1 MSAALRSFRGEVPQS
16 ARECASPRLMIKPS
30 PRMVSPRERQRL
42 THTVGAL
49 QAVQW
54 PPGDDVRWGPSL
66 YPPFQTPSIDKPEL
80 NVWAE
85 SQHHHEPASAREP
98 AAAATAMPFA
108 TKLELALN
116 LGAEEQ
122 FRQFVHAQADAPP
135 AVAFVSFVSSSGAAE
150 QQEFRQEFRQFVP
163 PARYRCQ
170 DWDVDPAIGPARR
183 EPSALRWEPCEA
195 LRSRS
200 HRMDAR
206 DRELERDRELREDV
220 RRAAEAD
227 ARARGSSQQPLDSL
241 SAARRAALPLVFDP
255 LAAPIYCWPPTPSG
269 LEGMPSARRL
279 VSARGQN
286 EHAARVALLRAVA
299 DETARE
305 LRQLHERSAHAAE
318 ELRQSEEREAS
329 WWAWYWQMKGP
340 ALERRAQQEAREE
353 AAAEEHARRLQ
364 QEKLAAKEAARREAA
379 EARERAVAAA
389 AAADRARKEAEAREK
404 AEKEKQRLAAELAE
418 KERVRRL
425 AEEQADKERLVREA
439 KERQRARQEAAAN
452 RPQEREMELIV
463 KVDGK
468 EVIRW

>member
-135 AVAFVSFVSSSGAAE
+135 ARAFVSFVSSSGAAE
-150 QQEFRQEFRQFVP
+150 QQEFRQFVP

-318 ELRQSEEREAS
+318 ELRQSAEREAS

>member
-1 MSAALRSFRGEVPQS
+1 MSAALRSFRGEVPQP
-16 ARECASPRLMIKPS
+16 RECASPRLMIKPS
-30 PRMVSPRERQRL
+30 PRMVSPRERQRM

-66 YPPFQTPSIDKPEL
+66 YPPFQIPSIDKPEV

-85 SQHHHEPASAREP
+85 SPHHEPAAAREA

-122 FRQFVHAQADAPP
+122 FRQFVHAQAEAPP
-135 AVAFVSFVSSSGAAE
+135 SSGFVGFVNSCGAAE
-150 QQEFRQEFRQFVP
+150 QPEEP
-163 PARYRCQ
+163 AAARYRCQ
-170 DWDVDPAIGPARR
+170 DWDVDLAIGPARR

-195 LRSRS
+195 LRSRAS
-200 HRMDAR
+200 HRMEAR
-206 DRELERDRELREDV
+206 DREIERGRELREDV
-220 RRAAEAD
+220 RRVAEAD
-227 ARARGSSQQPLDSL
+227 ASARGSPQQPLASP
-241 SAARRAALPLVFDP
+241 SAARRDALPLVSDP
-255 LAAPIYCWPPTPSG
+255 LASPIYSWPPTPSG
-269 LEGMPSARRL
+269 LNGLPSDRRL

-286 EHAARVALLRAVA
+286 EHEARAALLRAVA
-299 DETARE
+299 DETAVE
-305 LRQLHERSAHAAE
+305 LQRLHERSVHAQE
-318 ELRQSEEREAS
+318 ELRHLEEREQA
-329 WWAWYWQMKGP
+329 WWAWYHQMKGP
-340 ALERRAQQEAREE
+340 ALQRRAQQEAREE
-353 AAAEEHARRLQ
+353 AAAEAHARRLQ

-389 AAADRARKEAEAREK
+389 AAADRARKEAEARDK

-452 RPQEREMELIV
+452 RPPERESELIV

>member
-1 MSAALRSFRGEVPQS
+1 M
-16 ARECASPRLMIKPS
+16 
-30 PRMVSPRERQRL
+30 

-66 YPPFQTPSIDKPEL
+66 YPPFQIPSIDKPEV

-85 SQHHHEPASAREP
+85 SPHHEPSAAREA

-122 FRQFVHAQADAPP
+122 FRQFVHAQAEAPP
-135 AVAFVSFVSSSGAAE
+135 SRGFVGFVSSCGAAE
-150 QQEFRQEFRQFVP
+150 QPEEP
-163 PARYRCQ
+163 AAARYRCQ
-170 DWDVDPAIGPARR
+170 DWDVDLAIGPARR

-200 HRMDAR
+200 SHRMEAR
-206 DRELERDRELREDV
+206 DREIERGRELREDV
-220 RRAAEAD
+220 RRVAEAD
-227 ARARGSSQQPLDSL
+227 AWARGSPQQPLASP
-241 SAARRAALPLVFDP
+241 SAARRDALPLVLDP
-255 LAAPIYCWPPTPSG
+255 LASPIYSWPPTPSG
-269 LEGMPSARRL
+269 LNGLPSDRQL

-286 EHAARVALLRAVA
+286 EHEARAALLRAVA
-299 DETARE
+299 DETAVE
-305 LRQLHERSAHAAE
+305 LHRLHERSVHAQE
-318 ELRQSEEREAS
+318 ELRHLEEREQA
-329 WWAWYWQMKGP
+329 WWAWYHQRTGP
-340 ALERRAQQEAREE
+340 ALQRRAQQEAREE
-353 AAAEEHARRLQ
+353 AAAEAHARRLQ

-389 AAADRARKEAEAREK
+389 AAADRARKEAEARDK

-418 KERVRRL
+418 KERVRRQ

-452 RPQEREMELIV
+452 RPPERESELIV

>member
-1 MSAALRSFRGEVPQS
+1 
-16 ARECASPRLMIKPS
+16 MIKPS
-30 PRMVSPRERQRL
+30 PRMVSPRERQRM

-66 YPPFQTPSIDKPEL
+66 YPPFQIPSIDKPEV

-85 SQHHHEPASAREP
+85 TPHHEPAAAREA

-122 FRQFVHAQADAPP
+122 FRQFVRAQAEAPP
-135 AVAFVSFVSSSGAAE
+135 SRGFVGFVGFVSSCGAAE
-150 QQEFRQEFRQFVP
+150 QSEQP
-163 PARYRCQ
+163 AAARYRCQ
-170 DWDVDPAIGPARR
+170 DWDVDLAIGPARK

-200 HRMDAR
+200 SLRMEAR
-206 DRELERDRELREDV
+206 DREIERGRELREDV
-220 RRAAEAD
+220 RRVAEAD
-227 ARARGSSQQPLDSL
+227 AWARGSPQQPLASP
-241 SAARRAALPLVFDP
+241 SAARRDALPLVLDP
-255 LAAPIYCWPPTPSG
+255 LASPIYSWPPTPSG
-269 LEGMPSARRL
+269 LNGLPSDRLL

-286 EHAARVALLRAVA
+286 EHEARAALLRAVA
-299 DETARE
+299 DETAHE
-305 LRQLHERSAHAAE
+305 LHRLHERSLHAQE
-318 ELRQSEEREAS
+318 ELRHLEEREQA
-329 WWAWYWQMKGP
+329 WWAWYHQMKGP
-340 ALERRAQQEAREE
+340 ALQRRAQQEAREE
-353 AAAEEHARRLQ
+353 AAAEAHARRLQ

-389 AAADRARKEAEAREK
+389 AAADRARKEAEARDK

-452 RPQEREMELIV
+452 RPPERESELIV

>member
-1 MSAALRSFRGEVPQS
+1 MSAALRSFRGEVPQP
-16 ARECASPRLMIKPS
+16 RECASPRLMIKPS
-30 PRMVSPRERQRL
+30 PRMVSPRERQRM

-66 YPPFQTPSIDKPEL
+66 YPPFQIPSIDKPEV

-85 SQHHHEPASAREP
+85 SHSQSPHHEPAAAREA

-122 FRQFVHAQADAPP
+122 FRQFVHAQAEAPP
-135 AVAFVSFVSSSGAAE
+135 SSGFVGFVSFVSSCGAAE
-150 QQEFRQEFRQFVP
+150 EPEQP
-163 PARYRCQ
+163 AAARYRCQ
-170 DWDVDPAIGPARR
+170 DWDVDLAIGPARR

-195 LRSRS
+195 LRLRS
-200 HRMDAR
+200 HRMEAR
-206 DRELERDRELREDV
+206 DREIELARELREDV
-220 RRAAEAD
+220 RRVAEAD
-227 ARARGSSQQPLDSL
+227 AWARGSPQQPLASP
-241 SAARRAALPLVFDP
+241 SAARRDALPLVLDP
-255 LAAPIYCWPPTPSG
+255 LASPIYSWPPTPSG
-269 LEGMPSARRL
+269 LNGLPSDRRL

-286 EHAARVALLRAVA
+286 EHEARAALLRAVA

-305 LRQLHERSAHAAE
+305 LHRLHERSVHAQE
-318 ELRQSEEREAS
+318 ELRHLEEREQA
-329 WWAWYWQMKGP
+329 WWAWYHQMKGP
-340 ALERRAQQEAREE
+340 ALQRRAQQEAREE
-353 AAAEEHARRLQ
+353 AAAEAHARRLQ

-389 AAADRARKEAEAREK
+389 AAADRARKEAEARDK

-418 KERVRRL
+418 KERVRRQ

-452 RPQEREMELIV
+452 RPPERESELIV

>member
-1 MSAALRSFRGEVPQS
+1 
-16 ARECASPRLMIKPS
+16 MIKPS
-30 PRMVSPRERQRL
+30 PRMVSPRERQRM

-66 YPPFQTPSIDKPEL
+66 YPPFQIPSIDKPEV

-85 SQHHHEPASAREP
+85 TPHHEPAAAREA

-122 FRQFVHAQADAPP
+122 FRQFVHAQAEAPP
-135 AVAFVSFVSSSGAAE
+135 SRGFVSFVGFVSSCGAAE
-150 QQEFRQEFRQFVP
+150 EPEQP
-163 PARYRCQ
+163 AAARYRCQ
-170 DWDVDPAIGPARR
+170 DWDVDLAIGPARR

-200 HRMDAR
+200 SLRMEAR
-206 DRELERDRELREDV
+206 DREIERGRELREDV
-220 RRAAEAD
+220 RRVAERDRVLELARELREDVRRVAEAD
-227 ARARGSSQQPLDSL
+227 APACGSPQQPLASP
-241 SAARRAALPLVFDP
+241 SAARRDALPLVVDP
-255 LAAPIYCWPPTPSG
+255 LASPIYSWPPTPSG
-269 LEGMPSARRL
+269 LNGLPSDRL
-279 VSARGQN
+279 LVIRRGQRGH
-286 EHAARVALLRAVA
+286 EARTSLQRAEA
-299 DETARE
+299 DETAVE
-305 LRQLHERSAHAAE
+305 LYRLHERSVHAQE
-318 ELRQSEEREAS
+318 ELRHLEEREQA
-329 WWAWYWQMKGP
+329 WWAWYHQMKGP
-340 ALERRAQQEAREE
+340 ALQRRAQQEAREE
-353 AAAEEHARRLQ
+353 AAAEAHARRLQ

-389 AAADRARKEAEAREK
+389 AAADRARKEAEARDK

-452 RPQEREMELIV
+452 RPPERESELIV

>member
-135 AVAFVSFVSSSGAAE
+135 ARDFVSFVSSSGAAE

-200 HRMDAR
+200 HR
-206 DRELERDRELREDV
+206 ELERDRELREDV

-241 SAARRAALPLVFDP
+241 SAARRAALPLVIDP

>member
-1 MSAALRSFRGEVPQS
+1 MSAALRSFRGEVPQP
-16 ARECASPRLMIKPS
+16 RECASPRLMIKPS
-30 PRMVSPRERQRL
+30 PRMVSPRERQRM

-66 YPPFQTPSIDKPEL
+66 YPPFQIPSIDKPEV

-85 SQHHHEPASAREP
+85 SPHHEPAAAREA

-122 FRQFVHAQADAPP
+122 FRQFVHAQAEVPP
-135 AVAFVSFVSSSGAAE
+135 SRGFVSFVGFVSSCGAAE
-150 QQEFRQEFRQFVP
+150 EPEQP
-163 PARYRCQ
+163 AAARYRCQ
-170 DWDVDPAIGPARR
+170 DWDVDLAIGPARR

-195 LRSRS
+195 LRSRAS
-200 HRMDAR
+200 HRMEAR
-206 DRELERDRELREDV
+206 DREIERGRELREDV
-220 RRAAEAD
+220 RRVAEAD
-227 ARARGSSQQPLDSL
+227 AWARGSPQQPLASP
-241 SAARRAALPLVFDP
+241 SAARRDALPLVVDP
-255 LAAPIYCWPPTPSG
+255 LASPIYSWPPTPSG
-269 LEGMPSARRL
+269 LNGLPSDRRL

-286 EHAARVALLRAVA
+286 EHEARAALLRAVA

-305 LRQLHERSAHAAE
+305 LQRLHERSVHAQE
-318 ELRQSEEREAS
+318 ELRHLEEREQA
-329 WWAWYWQMKGP
+329 WWAWYHQMKGP
-340 ALERRAQQEAREE
+340 ALQRRAQQEAREE
-353 AAAEEHARRLQ
+353 AAAEAHARRLQ

-389 AAADRARKEAEAREK
+389 AAADRARKEAEARDK

-418 KERVRRL
+418 KERVRRQ

-452 RPQEREMELIV
+452 RPPERESELIV